1 MTSMAQPL
9 PNSMIEEKSP
19 NNEQQPMK
27 IDIDRKARKTKVALI
42 VRKILVYIVLIF
54 LTILCIF
61 PFYILI
67 VNCTRSNF
75 EIQQGFSFTFGNFF
89 TYNWNS
95 LFDDTN
101 IPMARALLNSLFISL
116 CTAVLTVYFSSLT
129 AYAFH
134 QYRFKGR
141 NALFT
146 FVLLIMMVPTTVSSL
161 GLLTLCAKYDL
172 LDTYYPLIIPAVA
185 SPITVFYMRQYLDS
199 VMPKELVEAARVDGS
214 GELSIFHRIVLPIL
228 KPAMAVQFIF
238 SFVASWNNYFFPAL
252 VIQSTNKKTI
262 PLIIAGLQASDPTTF
277 DLGKV
282 YMLMTI
288 AIIPLLFMYLLLS
301 KFIIKGVTLGSVK
314 G

>member
-1 MTSMAQPL
+1 MMTNVIKPLDTNAENNNKMAM
-9 PNSMIEEKSP
+9 NI
-19 NNEQQPMK
+19 K
-27 IDIDRKARKTKVALI
+27 IDNDAKRAKTVVI
-42 VRKILVYIVLIF
+42 IRKIVVYIVLI
-54 LTILCIF
+54 LLAIMCIF

-75 EIQQGFSFTFGNFF
+75 QIQQGFSFTFGNFF

-116 CTAVLTVYFSSLT
+116 STATLSVYFSSLT

-134 QYRFKGR
+134 QYNFKGR
-141 NALFT
+141 NILFT
-146 FVLLIMMVPTTVSSL
+146 FVLLIMMVPTTISSL
-161 GLLTLCAKYDL
+161 GLLTLCAEYDL
-172 LDTYYPLIIPAVA
+172 LDTYYPLIIPAIA
-185 SPITVFYMRQYLDS
+185 SPVTVFYMRQYLDS

-214 GELSIFHRIVLPIL
+214 GELSIFHRIVIPIL

-238 SFVASWNNYFFPAL
+238 AFVGSWNNYFFPAL
-252 VIQSTNKKTI
+252 IIQSTNMKTI
-262 PLIIAGLQASDPTTF
+262 PLIIAGLASSDPTTF

-288 AIIPLLFMYLLLS
+288 AIIPLLLMYLLLS

>member
-1 MTSMAQPL
+1 MTSTTKPL
-9 PNSMIEEKSP
+9 ANNAELNS
-19 NNEQQPMK
+19 NQPMNIK
-27 IDIDRKARKTKVALI
+27 IDNDAKKAKTVVI
-42 VRKILVYIVLIF
+42 IRKIVVYLVLIL
-54 LTILCIF
+54 LTILCVF

-89 TYNWNS
+89 TYNWNT

-101 IPMARALLNSLFISL
+101 IPMTRALLNSLFISL
-116 CTAVLTVYFSSLT
+116 CTATLSVYFSSLT

-134 QYRFKGR
+134 QYNFKGR
-141 NALFT
+141 NILFT
-146 FVLLIMMVPTTVSSL
+146 FVLLIMMVPTTISSL
-161 GLLTLCAKYDL
+161 GLLTLCAQYDL
-172 LDTYYPLIIPAVA
+172 LDTYYPLILPAIA

-214 GELSIFHRIVLPIL
+214 GELSIFHRIVMPIL

-238 SFVASWNNYFFPAL
+238 CFVGSWNNYFFPAL
-252 VIQSTNKKTI
+252 IIQSTNMKTI

-288 AIIPLLFMYLLLS
+288 AIIPLLLMYLLLS